1 MGITTYTFVFI
12 FLPIT
17 IIGWRLLLHIKY
29 KDCILSTL
37 FLSTMSLLFIG
48 SYDYRF
54 VIILFLTVVINFY
67 IVKFICILKKI
78 YLKRIFQY
86 ILITGNLSVLLLLK
100 YANWIRTLI
109 ETTGQ
114 PWKLLLPIGISFYTL
129 EQIMYIIDSC
139 NDNTYHYSFL
149 DYISYSA
156 FFPVI
161 VSGPIYSHS
170 QYMEQLKEI
179 KIKKI
184 SNEKTMQGIISF
196 SLGFGKKVL
205 LASQLGRLVD
215 FGYENIEIMS
225 AYTLM
230 LCIIAYSLQLYFDF
244 SGYCN
249 IMEGIGL
256 MMGFELPINFT
267 SPYKAA
273 SIGEFWKKWHITLT
287 KFLTHYV
294 YIPLGG
300 NRKGKYRYIV
310 NVLLVF
316 LISGIWH
323 GAELTYVLWGGV
335 HGICIILDRYLKP
348 SWNKLWVGLRKIITF
363 LTVSILWIPFRAE
376 SLASMVAIFKG
387 LGNFKVITPME
398 FYQTM
403 LPRTAT
409 LIKAS
414 GLLEDQMIFGL
425 QKVLIVVFIIV
436 LLYIV
441 FNVRDVAYLRTQ
453 YLSSIWMSLICG
465 IILSFS
471 IMQLSEIPVT
481 FIYEGF

>member
-1 MGITTYTFVFI
+1 M
-12 FLPIT
+12 
-17 IIGWRLLLHIKY
+17 
-29 KDCILSTL
+29 
-37 FLSTMSLLFIG
+37 
-48 SYDYRF
+48 
-54 VIILFLTVVINFY
+54 FY
-67 IVKFICILKKI
+67 
-78 YLKRIFQY
+78 
-86 ILITGNLSVLLLLK
+86 G
-100 YANWIRTLI
+100 
-109 ETTGQ
+109 
-114 PWKLLLPIGISFYTL
+114 
-129 EQIMYIIDSC
+129 
-139 NDNTYHYSFL
+139 
-149 DYISYSA
+149 
-156 FFPVI
+156 
-161 VSGPIYSHS
+161 
-170 QYMEQLKEI
+170 
-179 KIKKI
+179 
-184 SNEKTMQGIISF
+184 
-196 SLGFGKKVL
+196 
-205 LASQLGRLVD
+205 
-215 FGYENIEIMS
+215 
-225 AYTLM
+225 
-230 LCIIAYSLQLYFDF
+230 
-244 SGYCN
+244 
-249 IMEGIGL
+249 
-256 MMGFELPINFT
+256 
-267 SPYKAA
+267 
-273 SIGEFWKKWHITLT
+273 
-287 KFLTHYV
+287 
-294 YIPLGG
+294 
-300 NRKGKYRYIV
+300 
-310 NVLLVF
+310 
-316 LISGIWH
+316 
-323 GAELTYVLWGGV
+323 GGV